1 MKRKMFLIAMAIVVP
16 FLLICIVQMC
26 IRDRYTPDP
35 FTYVENDIYE
45 YILGDQR
52 WNIKNGQMKKD
63 VYKRQVGYWIEYQKG
78 EYSLK
83 SKTVSIKEKR
93 QVTNSIPYGDD
104 IAAYID
110 VVYQP
115 CLLYTSST

>member
-1 MKRKMFLIAMAIVVP
+1 MRL
-16 FLLICIVQMC
+16 
-26 IRDRYTPDP
+26 
-35 FTYVENDIYE
+35 
-45 YILGDQR
+45 
-52 WNIKNGQMKKD
+52 
-63 VYKRQVGYWIEYQKG
+63 GYWIEYQKG

-104 IAAYID
+104 IAAFIE

-115 CLLYTSST
+115 VYETYQAGEVLLDRSGNPIPVMERVYMYEDQEQTVEREKLVSLDAVYEHSLVLIQSILLMIWIGVGQQMR